1 MLLVPRSYDEGVAA
15 LSYLLLPISGL
26 IAFLTAADARVRF
39 HGSQAI
45 ALGLVWPLALYAA
58 SLVSVTLT
66 QVVFALGVLVWATF
80 AVAALVGRDPVLPGL
95 AGILTEAAGY
105 ERGATEH

>member
-1 MLLVPRSYDEGVAA
+1 MAA
-15 LSYLLLPISGL
+15 LSYLLLPVSGL

-58 SLVSVTLT
+58 SVVSATLT
-66 QVVFALGVLVWATF
+66 QVVFALGVVVWATF
-80 AVAALVGRDPVLPGL
+80 ALAALMGRDPVLPGL

-105 ERGATEH
+105 ERRASEH

>member
-1 MLLVPRSYDEGVAA
+1 MAA
-15 LSYLLLPISGL
+15 LSYLLLPVSGL

-58 SLVSVTLT
+58 SVISTTLT
-66 QVVFALGVLVWATF
+66 QIVFALGALVWATF
-80 AVAALVGRDPVLPGL
+80 ALAALAGRDPVLPGL

-105 ERGATEH
+105 QRGAS